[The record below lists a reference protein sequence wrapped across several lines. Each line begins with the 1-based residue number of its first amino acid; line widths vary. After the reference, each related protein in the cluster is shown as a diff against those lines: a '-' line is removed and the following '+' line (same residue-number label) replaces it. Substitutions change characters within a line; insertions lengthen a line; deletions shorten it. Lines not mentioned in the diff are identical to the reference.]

1 MDGGFF
7 CQPRFIL
14 EWHMFLE
21 EKKKKELDFSKTYV
35 ISKKRKT
42 TEPFFR

>member
-14 EWHMFLE
+14 ERHMFLE
-21 EKKKKELDFSKTYV
+21 EKKKKEFDFRKFMSFQ
-35 ISKKRKT
+35 KRKKKLS
-42 TEPFFR
+42 FF